1 MPWVYGYP
9 TRPDLLLLL
18 ELVAAVITQIC
29 GARVTPAHS
38 ADPTLTHTMRLAKD
52 RKEERASS
60 TEIQEIWIPKTPKP
74 KQERQ

>member
-1 MPWVYGYP
+1 M
-9 TRPDLLLLL
+9 
-18 ELVAAVITQIC
+18 ITQMC

-38 ADPTLTHTMRLAKD
+38 ADPTLTHTMKLAKD

-74 KQERQ
+74 KQQTGKAVKWEQTPDNNQGCY